1 MGRGQTININRSLED
16 DPNPHGW
23 MTLRSSRLQWRKILD
38 MESTPDENAVKI
50 VEMTAKDLDYH
61 VNLVDK
67 AWHSLRTDSNSER
80 SSSVGKMSSN
90 GTACY

>member
-1 MGRGQTININRSLED
+1 
-16 DPNPHGW
+16 

-50 VEMTAKDLDYH
+50 VEMTTKDLDYH

-67 AWHSLRTDSNSER
+67 AVAQFED
-80 SSSVGKMSSN
+80 
-90 GTACY
+90 